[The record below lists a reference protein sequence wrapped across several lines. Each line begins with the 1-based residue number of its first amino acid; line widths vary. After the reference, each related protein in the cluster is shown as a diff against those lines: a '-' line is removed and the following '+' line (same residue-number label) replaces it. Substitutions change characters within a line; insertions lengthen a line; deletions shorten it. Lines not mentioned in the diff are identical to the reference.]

1 MTRDLNK
8 YIEELELSKDE
19 AMESPALYTR
29 WLYRKD
35 ILDLWPMMPDSA
47 LHIDHVMSEI
57 AKFEELAK
65 GEKQE
70 LYSGKFEKGLLN
82 FEEHIWDKMYK
93 RVLVDTIVSH

>member
-1 MTRDLNK
+1 
-8 YIEELELSKDE
+8 
-19 AMESPALYTR
+19 
-29 WLYRKD
+29 
-35 ILDLWPMMPDSA
+35 
-47 LHIDHVMSEI
+47 MSEI
-57 AKFEELAK
+57 AKFEELAR